1 MKPNTLVRINYE
13 KCTVVLRNSRLAAL
27 ASSRIG
33 STTAQVYEAGL
44 RLIEKNIP
52 RCRLDPRIDD
62 IKDLPDGPTFTT
74 MELTAA
80 LSKSVRTGTGI
91 GTVSSDKIDTRK
103 LEKARKSRMGTDVS
117 DVEGEASSDED
128 VLMDDIPI
136 ANGNG
141 NGNIPEV
148 DPDSDSHG
156 DDPFDDEAP
165 TTKSSKGAKVTFQD
179 KLPKPEAAETRENR
193 MLQVKNHLLLLAGDD
208 CDFLRKCGSRGL
220 GEWTVDFE
228 GMTQYLQ
235 EVEMDT
241 MILENFGKVGHRL
254 ARMMRKLGKLDEK
267 QLPNLALVKQ
277 KDVRTKL
284 AEMQMA
290 GVVDIQEVPR
300 DSGRT
305 TSRTIFLW
313 YFDVERVSTMLL
325 DSIYKNM
332 SRCFQ
337 RLDIER
343 RRVQDVLALTERT
356 DLLDEQP
363 EQYMA
368 QDQLNTLHEIED
380 KEDSLLGQIGRLD
393 ELVAIFR
400 DY

>member
-1 MKPNTLVRINYE
+1 
-13 KCTVVLRNSRLAAL
+13 
-27 ASSRIG
+27 
-33 STTAQVYEAGL
+33 
-44 RLIEKNIP
+44 
-52 RCRLDPRIDD
+52 
-62 IKDLPDGPTFTT
+62 
-74 MELTAA
+74 
-80 LSKSVRTGTGI
+80 
-91 GTVSSDKIDTRK
+91 
-103 LEKARKSRMGTDVS
+103 
-117 DVEGEASSDED
+117 
-128 VLMDDIPI
+128 
-136 ANGNG
+136 
-141 NGNIPEV
+141 
-148 DPDSDSHG
+148 
-156 DDPFDDEAP
+156 
-165 TTKSSKGAKVTFQD
+165 
-179 KLPKPEAAETRENR
+179 

-208 CDFLRKCGSRGL
+208 CHFLRKCGSRGL

-241 MILENFGKVGHRL
+241 MLLENFGKVGHRL

-277 KDVRTKL
+277 KDARTKL

-313 YFDVERVSTMLL
+313 YFDVERVSTILL

-356 DLLDEQP
+356 DLLDEKP
-363 EQYMA
+363 EKYMD
-368 QDQLNTLHEIED
+368 QEQLNTLHEIED
-380 KEDSLLGQIGRLD
+380 KEESILGHIGRLD

>member
-1 MKPNTLVRINYE
+1 MKPNMLVRINYE

-44 RLIEKNIP
+44 RLIEKSIS

-62 IKDLPDGPTFTT
+62 IKDLPDGSTFTT
-74 MELTAA
+74 MELTAT
-80 LSKSVRTGTGI
+80 LSKSVKTGSGI
-91 GTVSSDKIDTRK
+91 GTVSGDKIDTRK
-103 LEKARKSRMGTDVS
+103 LEKARKSTKRS
-117 DVEGEASSDED
+117 DEAEAEGEASEDED
-128 VLMDDIPI
+128 VLMEDIPI

-141 NGNIPEV
+141 NISDL

-156 DDPFDDEAP
+156 DDPFDDEN
-165 TTKSSKGAKVTFQD
+165 TRTKSSRRAKVTFQD
-179 KLPKPEAAETRENR
+179 QLPKPEAAENRENR

-208 CDFLRKCGSRGL
+208 CHFLRKCGSRGL

-241 MILENFGKVGHRL
+241 MLLENFGKVGHRL

-277 KDVRTKL
+277 KDARTKL

-313 YFDVERVSTMLL
+313 YFDVERVSTILL

-356 DLLDEQP
+356 DLLDEEP
-363 EQYMA
+363 EKYMD
-368 QDQLNTLHEIED
+368 QEQLNTLHEIED
-380 KEDSLLGQIGRLD
+380 KEESILGHIGRLD

>member
-1 MKPNTLVRINYE
+1 MKPNMIVRINYE
-13 KCTVVLRNSRLAAL
+13 KCTVVLRNNRLAAL
-27 ASSRIG
+27 ANSRIG

-44 RLIEKNIP
+44 RLIEDKIP
-52 RCRLDPRIDD
+52 RCRLDPKIDD
-62 IKDLPDGPTFTT
+62 VNDLPDGPTFTT

-80 LSKSVRTGTGI
+80 LSKSVRTGSGI
-91 GTVSSDKIDTRK
+91 GSVSSDKVDTRK
-103 LEKARKSRMGTDVS
+103 LEKTHKSRTRS
-117 DVEGEASSDED
+117 DEAEVEGGASSDED
-128 VLMDDIPI
+128 ESMDETPTV
-136 ANGNG
+136 NGHR
-141 NGNIPEV
+141 NIPEI
-148 DPDSDSHG
+148 DQDSDSHG
-156 DDPFDDEAP
+156 DDPFSDDPP
-165 TTKSSKGAKVTFQD
+165 TKPSKRAKVTFQD
-179 KLPKPEAAETRENR
+179 KLPKPEASENRENR
-193 MLQVKNHLLLLAGDD
+193 MLQVKNHLLLLAADECG
-208 CDFLRKCGSRGL
+208 FLRKCGTRGL

-228 GMTQYLQ
+228 VMTQYLQ
-235 EVEMDT
+235 DAEMDT
-241 MILENFGKVGHRL
+241 MLLENFGKVGHRL

-313 YFDVERVSTMLL
+313 YFDVERVSTILL

-343 RRVQDVLALTERT
+343 RRVQDVLILTQRSDVAHTKPE
-356 DLLDEQP
+356 DYLD
-363 EQYMA
+363 A
-368 QDQLNTLHEIED
+368 AQLNVLHQIED
-380 KEDSLLGQIGRLD
+380 KEESLLGHIGRLD

>member
-1 MKPNTLVRINYE
+1 MKPNMLVRVNYE

-44 RLIEKNIP
+44 RLVEKSIP

-62 IKDLPDGPTFTT
+62 IKDLPDGSTFTT
-74 MELTAA
+74 MELTAT
-80 LSKSVRTGTGI
+80 LSKSVKTGTGI

-103 LEKARKSRMGTDVS
+103 LEKARKSRKRS
-117 DVEGEASSDED
+117 DEAEAEGEASEDED
-128 VLMDDIPI
+128 VSMEDIPI

-141 NGNIPEV
+141 NISEA

-156 DDPFDDEAP
+156 DDPFDDED
-165 TTKSSKGAKVTFQD
+165 TRTKSSRRAKVTFQD
-179 KLPKPEAAETRENR
+179 QLPKPEVAENRENR

-228 GMTQYLQ
+228 SMTQYLQ

-241 MILENFGKVGHRL
+241 MLLENFGKVGHRL

-277 KDVRTKL
+277 KDARTKL

-305 TSRTIFLW
+305 TGRTIFLW
-313 YFDVERVSTMLL
+313 YFDVERVSTILL

-363 EQYMA
+363 EKYMD
-368 QDQLNTLHEIED
+368 QEQLNTLHEIED
-380 KEDSLLGQIGRLD
+380 KEESLLGHIGRLD

>member
-1 MKPNTLVRINYE
+1 
-13 KCTVVLRNSRLAAL
+13 
-27 ASSRIG
+27 
-33 STTAQVYEAGL
+33 
-44 RLIEKNIP
+44 
-52 RCRLDPRIDD
+52 
-62 IKDLPDGPTFTT
+62 
-74 MELTAA
+74 
-80 LSKSVRTGTGI
+80 
-91 GTVSSDKIDTRK
+91 VSSDKIDTQK
-103 LEKARKSRMGTDVS
+103 LEKAYKSRKRS
-117 DVEGEASSDED
+117 DEAKVDGEASSDED
-128 VLMDDIPI
+128 ESMDDVLTAN
-136 ANGNG
+136 ANGT
-141 NGNIPEV
+141 IPEI
-148 DPDSDSHG
+148 DQDSDSHG
-156 DDPFDDEAP
+156 EDPFEGDM
-165 TTKSSKGAKVTFQD
+165 TTKPSKRAKVTFQD
-179 KLPKPEAAETRENR
+179 KLPKPEAAESRENR
-193 MLQVKNHLLLLAGDD
+193 MLQVKNHLLLLAADD
-208 CDFLRKCGSRGL
+208 CGFLRKCGSRGL

-241 MILENFGKVGHRL
+241 MLLESFGKVGHRL

-313 YFDVERVSTMLL
+313 YFDVERVSTILL

-343 RRVQDVLALTERT
+343 RRVQDVLTLTERT

-363 EQYMA
+363 EKYMVPE
-368 QDQLNTLHEIED
+368 QLNVLHEIED
-380 KEDSLLGQIGRLD
+380 KEESLLGHISRLD

>member
-1 MKPNTLVRINYE
+1 MKPNMLVRINYE
-13 KCTVVLRNSRLAAL
+13 KCTVVLRNNRLVTL
-27 ASSRIG
+27 ASNRIG
-33 STTAQVYEAGL
+33 ATTAQVYEAGL
-44 RLIEKNIP
+44 RLIEKTVP

-62 IKDLPDGPTFTT
+62 VKDLPDGPVFST

-91 GTVSSDKIDTRK
+91 GSVSSDKIDTRK
-103 LEKARKSRMGTDVS
+103 LEKAHKSRKRVDEAE
-117 DVEGEASSDED
+117 VEGEASSDED
-128 VLMDDIPI
+128 ELMDDI
-136 ANGNG
+136 AVANG

-148 DPDSDSHG
+148 DPDSDGHG
-156 DDPFDDEAP
+156 DDPFDDDDDIRKP
-165 TTKSSKGAKVTFQD
+165 SKRAKVTFQD
-179 KLPKPEAAETRENR
+179 HLPKPEAAENRENR
-193 MLQVKNHLLLLAGDD
+193 MLQIKNHLLLLAGDD
-208 CDFLRKCGSRGL
+208 CGFLRKCGTQGL
-220 GEWTVDFE
+220 GQWTVDFE
-228 GMTQYLQ
+228 GITQYLQ
-235 EVEMDT
+235 EEEMDT
-241 MILENFGKVGHRL
+241 MLLERFGKVGHRL

-267 QLPNLALVKQ
+267 QLPNLALVRQ

-313 YFDVERVSTMLL
+313 YFDVERVSTILL

-363 EQYMA
+363 EKYM
-368 QDQLNTLHEIED
+368 DTEQLNMLHEIEE
-380 KEDSLLGQIGRLD
+380 KEESLLGHIGRLD

>member
-1 MKPNTLVRINYE
+1 MLVRINYE
-13 KCTVVLRNSRLAAL
+13 KCTVVLRNSRLAGL

-44 RLIEKNIP
+44 RLIEKSIS

-62 IKDLPDGPTFTT
+62 IKDLPDGSTFTT
-74 MELTAA
+74 MELTAT
-80 LSKSVRTGTGI
+80 LSKSVKTGAGI

-103 LEKARKSRMGTDVS
+103 LEKARKSTKRS
-117 DVEGEASSDED
+117 DEAEAEGEASEDED
-128 VLMDDIPI
+128 VLMEDIPI
-136 ANGNG
+136 ANR
-141 NGNIPEV
+141 NGNISDL

-156 DDPFDDEAP
+156 DDPFDDEN
-165 TTKSSKGAKVTFQD
+165 TRTKSSRRAKVTFQD
-179 KLPKPEAAETRENR
+179 QLPKPEAAENRENR

-208 CDFLRKCGSRGL
+208 CHFLRKCGSRGL

-241 MILENFGKVGHRL
+241 MLLENFGKVGHRL

-277 KDVRTKL
+277 KDARTKL

-313 YFDVERVSTMLL
+313 YFDVERVSTILL

-363 EQYMA
+363 EKYMD
-368 QDQLNTLHEIED
+368 QEQLNTLHEIED
-380 KEDSLLGQIGRLD
+380 KEESILGHIGRLD

>member
-1 MKPNTLVRINYE
+1 MLMRINYE
-13 KCTVVLRNSRLAAL
+13 KCTVILRNHRLAAL

-44 RLIEKNIP
+44 RLIEKKIP

-62 IKDLPDGPTFTT
+62 VKDLPDGPTFTT
-74 MELTAA
+74 MELAAA
-80 LSKSVRTGTGI
+80 LSKSIRTGTGI

-103 LEKARKSRMGTDVS
+103 LEKPHRSRKQS
-117 DVEGEASSDED
+117 DEAEVEGAASSDED
-128 VLMDDIPI
+128 VSMDDIPTV
-136 ANGNG
+136 NGS
-141 NGNIPEV
+141 GNIPEV
-148 DPDSDSHG
+148 DLDPDSPGHG
-156 DDPFDDEAP
+156 PFEDEE
-165 TTKSSKGAKVTFQD
+165 SKPSKRAKVTFQD
-179 KLPKPEAAETRENR
+179 ALPKLEMAENRENR

-241 MILENFGKVGHRL
+241 ILLESFGKVGHRL
-254 ARMMRKLGKLDEK
+254 VRMMRKLGKLDEK

-277 KDVRTKL
+277 KDIRTKL

-313 YFDVERVSTMLL
+313 YFDVERVSTILL

-356 DLLDEQP
+356 DLLNEQP
-363 EQYMA
+363 EKYM
-368 QDQLNTLHEIED
+368 DVEQLNTLHGIED
-380 KEDSLLGQIGRLD
+380 KEESLLGHIGRLD

>member
-1 MKPNTLVRINYE
+1 MKSNMLVRINYE
-13 KCTVVLRNSRLAAL
+13 KCTVVLRNNRLVTL
-27 ASSRIG
+27 ADSRIG

-44 RLIEKNIP
+44 RLIESKIP
-52 RCRLDPRIDD
+52 RCRLDSKIDD
-62 IKDLPDGPTFTT
+62 VKDLPDGPTFTT
-74 MELTAA
+74 MELMAV
-80 LSKSVRTGTGI
+80 LSKTVRTGTGI

-103 LEKARKSRMGTDVS
+103 LEKAHKSTKRS
-117 DVEGEASSDED
+117 DEAEVDGEASSDED
-128 VLMDDIPI
+128 ESMDDVLT
-136 ANGNG
+136 ANG
-141 NGNIPEV
+141 NGNIPEI
-148 DPDSDSHG
+148 DQDSDSHG
-156 DDPFDDEAP
+156 DDPFEDDMI
-165 TTKSSKGAKVTFQD
+165 TKPSKRAKVTFQD
-179 KLPKPEAAETRENR
+179 KLPKPEAAESRENR
-193 MLQVKNHLLLLAGDD
+193 MLQVKNHLLLLAADD
-208 CDFLRKCGSRGL
+208 CGFLRKCGSRGL

-241 MILENFGKVGHRL
+241 MLLENFGKVGHRL

-313 YFDVERVSTMLL
+313 YFDVERVSTILL

-343 RRVQDVLALTERT
+343 RRVQDVLTLTERT

-363 EQYMA
+363 EKYMVPE
-368 QDQLNTLHEIED
+368 QLNVLHEIEA
-380 KEDSLLGQIGRLD
+380 KEESLLGHISRLD